1 MMTGQDEGI
10 FLGYA
15 TNSKGYRCYNKRLHK
30 MVDCI
35 DVKID
40 EGIPAREVYGNE
52 TSTEDT
58 TKAEDEQVQES
69 ENEDS
74 ESDEDSNSDR
84 LKSVNYKFLLQNHSK
99 ESSCKSD
106 NWRKRQRGTNQ
117 EKANQ
122 NHRTISYS
130 SHIHAGTQEF

>member
-1 MMTGQDEGI
+1 
-10 FLGYA
+10 
-15 TNSKGYRCYNKRLHK
+15 

-35 DVKID
+35 DVKVD
-40 EGIPAREVYGNE
+40 EGIPTKEVYNNE
-52 TSTEDT
+52 SATEDT
-58 TKAEDEQVQES
+58 AEAEDEQVQEL

-74 ESDEDSNSDR
+74 EPDEDSDTDR
-84 LKSVNYKFLLQNHSK
+84 LKSTVNFKFLLQNHSK

-106 NWRKRQRGTNQ
+106 NWRKRQRCTNQ

-130 SHIHAGTQEF
+130 FHIHAGTQEF